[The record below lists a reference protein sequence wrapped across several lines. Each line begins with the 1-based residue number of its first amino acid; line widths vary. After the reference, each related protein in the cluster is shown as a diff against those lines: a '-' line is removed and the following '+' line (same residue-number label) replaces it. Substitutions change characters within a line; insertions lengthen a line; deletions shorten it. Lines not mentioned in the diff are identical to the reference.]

1 MVLEP
6 KDQLIT
12 ENDLTLKPSVEN
24 NHSLTYLSCC
34 YSWDI
39 GPVAFLRWD
48 RFLNGPMSIATSI

>member
-24 NHSLTYLSCC
+24 NLSLTIYR
-34 YSWDI
+34 
-39 GPVAFLRWD
+39 VALVGMFVQWPSSD
-48 RFLNGPMSIATSI
+48 GTDSSTDQ